1 MIRRTLVVV
10 AILGMAISAP
20 LLRAQQAVVALP
32 KELQLIVAS
41 KGKEADSKRLKDFF
55 AADWKRHM
63 VEHPEAATYY
73 GYPGQ
78 NGRWSDFS
86 EANIAK
92 QKREAGFP
100 LIVLKSIDRSKLS
113 PADQINYDLYVY
125 DTERNVEESKFPSE
139 YLFLNQMGGVQID
152 TAGLMSLMPANNAK
166 DYSDILDRLRGLAKL
181 IDQHVVLLRQG
192 LAAGITPPKVVLGDV
207 RQQIQN
213 QIVENAQ
220 DSPLLRKFE
229 NVPEGLSEQK
239 EALRNEAKKIY
250 AESVRP
256 AFQRLLDFIST
267 TYLPKAVSKTG
278 FSALPKGKEWYRLKA
293 RLHTTTELTPEEIHE
308 IGLGE
313 VKRIR
318 AQMELVQQQAGFR
331 GTFPEFLQFLRTD
344 DQFFFKTPNELLMGY
359 RDICK
364 RADPELARLFGT
376 LPRLPYGVQQVPSY
390 SEKSQT
396 TAYYE
401 PGSPDVGRPGFF
413 FANTYDLRSRPKWE
427 MEALSLHEAV
437 PGHHLQIALAQEMQG
452 LPEFRRFGEYTAFVE
467 GWGLYSESLGSEMG
481 FYKDPYAR
489 FGQLT
494 YEMWRSIRLV
504 VDTGMHYLGWSR
516 QQAIDY
522 FVQNAGKSEHDITVE
537 VDRYLVWPGQ
547 ALAYKI
553 GELKIKQLRAEAQKE
568 LGDRFDI
575 RKFHDA
581 VLSQGAVP
589 LNLLEAQI
597 RKMIAAE
604 KGNSPSDQR
613 SQAQP

>member
-1 MIRRTLVVV
+1 MIRLTLAATAFVWF
-10 AILGMAISAP
+10 MAISP
-20 LLRAQQAVVALP
+20 LKAEESLLVLP
-32 KELQLIVAS
+32 KELQRIVSS
-41 KGKEADSKRLKDFF
+41 KGKTTDSKRLNDFF
-55 AADWKRHM
+55 DVDWKRRM
-63 VEHPEAATYY
+63 QAHPEAATYY

-86 EANIAK
+86 EANIARE
-92 QKREAGFP
+92 KREAGFP
-100 LIVLKSIDRSKLS
+100 LLVLKSIDRAKLT
-113 PADQINYDLYVY
+113 PAEQVSYDLYVY
-125 DTERNVEESKFPSE
+125 DTERSVEETKFPTE

-152 TAGLMSLMPANNAK
+152 TSGMLSMMPANNAK
-166 DYSDILDRLRGLAKL
+166 DYNDIMGRLRGLPSL
-181 IDQHVVLLRQG
+181 IDQYIVLLGKG
-192 LAAGITPPKVVLGDV
+192 LAAGITPPQHVLADV
-207 RQQIQN
+207 QLQIQN
-213 QIVENAQ
+213 QIVENPQ

-229 NVPEGLSEQK
+229 DMPESLTPQK
-239 EALRNEAKKIY
+239 EALRTEAKKIY
-250 AESVRP
+250 ADSIKP
-256 AFQRLLDFIST
+256 AFQRLLNFIVTDYS
-267 TYLPKAVSKTG
+267 PKAVTRTG
-278 FSALPKGKEWYRLKA
+278 FSTLPRGKEWYRLKVK
-293 RLHTTTELTPEEIHE
+293 LHTTTDLPPEEIHQ
-308 IGLGE
+308 IGLAE

-318 AQMELVQQQAGFR
+318 AQMELVQQQAGFT

-413 FANTYDLRSRPKWE
+413 FANTYDLHSRPKWE

-452 LPEFRRFGEYTAFVE
+452 LPQFRRFGEYTAFVE
-467 GWGLYSESLGSEMG
+467 GWGLYSESLGAEMG

-516 QQAIDY
+516 KQAIDY
-522 FVQNAGKSEHDITVE
+522 FVQNAGKSEHDIAVE

-553 GELKIKQLRAEAQKE
+553 GELKIKQLRAEAQTQLGEHFE
-568 LGDRFDI
+568 L
-575 RKFHDA
+575 RKFHDT

-589 LNLLEAQI
+589 LSVLETQVLN
-597 RKMIAAE
+597 MIALE
-604 KGNSPSDQR
+604 KSHSAAATKANPK
-613 SQAQP
+613 P